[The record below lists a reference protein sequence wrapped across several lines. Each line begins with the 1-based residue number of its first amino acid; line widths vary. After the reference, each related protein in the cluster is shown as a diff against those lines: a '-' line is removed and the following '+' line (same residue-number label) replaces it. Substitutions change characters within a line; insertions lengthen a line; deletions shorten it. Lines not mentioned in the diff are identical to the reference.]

1 MFSLNRPRHLS
12 GWGLAVLLIGLLVAA
27 EARITTV
34 VIDAGHGGRDKG
46 AYWGGV
52 RESHLALQV
61 AQRTEALL
69 KRRGMR
75 TVMTRRSDAFVSL
88 PTRVAI
94 ANRQR
99 NAVFVSIHFNACP
112 SPKYRG
118 AETFYWGAA
127 GRPFAAA
134 IQKRLAPR
142 VGTINRGIK
151 RKGFTVLVQTRCPA
165 VLVECGFI
173 SHPGER
179 ARCRTAAYQQAAAQ
193 AICDGIMAAR

>member
-1 MFSLNRPRHLS
+1 MFGTSRLLRFS
-12 GWGLAVLLIGLLVAA
+12 IAVLAAGLFGSLA
-27 EARITTV
+27 EAKITTV
-34 VIDAGHGGRDKG
+34 VIDPGHGGKDKG
-46 AYWGGV
+46 AFWGGI

-75 TVMTRRSDAFVSL
+75 TVMTRRSDVFVSL
-88 PTRVAI
+88 PSRVSI

-112 SPKYRG
+112 DSRFRG
-118 AETFYWGAA
+118 VETFYWGPA
-127 GRPFAAA
+127 GKSFASQ
-134 IQKRLAPR
+134 IQKRLAQR
-142 VGTINRGIK
+142 TKTLNRGVK
-151 RKGFTVLVQTRCPA
+151 RKGYRVLVHTRCPA

-179 ARCRTAAYQQAAAQ
+179 ARCRTAAYQQAVAQ
-193 AICDGIMAAR
+193 SICDGVMAAR